1 MQQVS
6 RRKPFA
12 QEFLKKRAA
21 VFFNA
26 AAQQLIE
33 FFEPFDLER
42 RPFNDQGIVPIRLDQ
57 VQKADHMAVP
67 DIRVKPHVVAP
78 VLVDVPVI
86 SVALRVERRCEH
98 KMVIITFG
106 VAMFTAINVKYD
118 VSLTGLERNRQPA
131 AQNIIKKGLAGVQ
144 IEFPRG
150 AARETVIFDLIDD
163 FLVAPRL
170 SRDKLFIA
178 DRLMN
183 NAVKPP
189 EIRNIPAAQN
199 IIKKGLAGVQIEFPR
214 GAARE
219 TVIFDL

>member
-1 MQQVS
+1 M
-6 RRKPFA
+6 A

-86 SVALRVERRCEH
+86 SVALRVERRGEH

-118 VSLTGLERNRQPA
+118 VSLTGLQRNRQPA
-131 AQNIIKKGLAGVQ
+131 AQNVIQKSVSGVQ
-144 IEFPRG
+144 VKFRRS
-150 AARETVIFDLIDD
+150 AAGQTVILDPVDNVFITQR
-163 FLVAPRL
+163 FL
-170 SRDKLFIA
+170 RDKFLFTGHLA
-178 DRLMN
+178 DDTG
-183 NAVKPP
+183 KPLDVLD
-189 EIRNIPAAQN
+189 IS
-199 IIKKGLAGVQIEFPR
+199 K
-214 GAARE
+214 
-219 TVIFDL
+219 